1 MSESPSQPSVFL
13 PFPPSP
19 DRDSQPYWDG
29 LARGELRLQRCDRC
43 RALRWPA
50 RAICNRCRSF
60 AYAWEVCDGSARLV
74 SWIRTHQVFAP
85 ALSEAVPYVVVQVA
99 LDAQQDLLLIGAW
112 SSSRQPKVGEP
123 LEMDIREGADGYRLP
138 CWRPVGEGSGPGPE
152 RERNDR

>member
-1 MSESPSQPSVFL
+1 MSESPSKPPVFL

-60 AYAWEVCDGSARLV
+60 EHAWEGCDGTAHLV

-85 ALSEAVPYVVVQVA
+85 ALREAVPYVVVQVA
-99 LDAQQDLLLIGAW
+99 LDAQADLLLIGAW
-112 SSSRQPKVGEP
+112 SSERQPRVGER

-138 CWRPVGEGSGPGPE
+138 CWRPVEEGSDAGSE
-152 RERNDR
+152 REGND